1 MVDEDAQID
10 ALRIEAPLN
19 DKQKALRDAFVN
31 EYVKDYDAFR
41 ACIRMGFLA
50 TFASDQAGI
59 FMKDGYVLRMLAH
72 IKRSAIVPNE
82 EDEAEMLS
90 NLREIALNGS
100 SASARVSASK
110 QYMEAKGYIKP
121 DGGGDE
127 AKTLA
132 IIEALKGFAQA
143 APE

>member
-1 MVDEDAQID
+1 MVDNDAHID
-10 ALRIEAPLN
+10 ALRIEPELN
-19 DKQKALRDAFVN
+19 DKQKAVRDTFVN
-31 EYVKDYDAFR
+31 EYIKDYDPFR

-50 TFASDQAGI
+50 TFALDQAGI

-72 IKRSAIVPNE
+72 IKKSQVANSD
-82 EDEAEMLS
+82 EDLS
-90 NLREIALNGS
+90 EILSGLREIALSNS
-100 SASARVSASK
+100 SASARVAASK